1 MKFSLLP
8 KHDSFFKLFKDSSA
22 NLKVSAEK
30 LLDLMENYD
39 NVPEKVAEIK
49 RLEEVGDD
57 IIHQIM
63 MDLHQ
68 AFITPLD
75 RDDIAELGERLDD
88 VLDCIE
94 EAARYMMEYDI
105 GAPTESSRELSR
117 IIVRCTGTIDNAM
130 GILGSGSRKFK
141 ELIPLK
147 DELNTL
153 EKDADR
159 VTSRAVGELF
169 REYQA
174 VDIIKWK
181 EVYDQ
186 LEGAA
191 DKCEDIA
198 GILEGIVIKHG

>member
-141 ELIPLK
+141 
-147 DELNTL
+147 
-153 EKDADR
+153 
-159 VTSRAVGELF
+159 
-169 REYQA
+169 
-174 VDIIKWK
+174 
-181 EVYDQ
+181 
-186 LEGAA
+186 
-191 DKCEDIA
+191 
-198 GILEGIVIKHG
+198 